1 MVDVPVTN
9 AYPTPTASSG
19 AFVSGSAS
27 ASGSG
32 SGSGTGR
39 FAATGNG
46 SVVSYNGLNGA
57 AGNGSLVMFT
67 GGAAEMKV
75 VGGVIGAAVLGM
87 GMMLL

>member
-19 AFVSGSAS
+19 AFVSGS

-87 GMMLL
+87 GLMLL